1 MKRFDFTH
9 FAAMTFGLFA
19 LIVAI
24 AAVPVALKH
33 TGNIAA
39 DSFRFGMI
47 AVSAVAGAISLR
59 ARATIAML
67 RRTASHTGTGPLI
80 FAYALVMPIP
90 VIVNSLSGL
99 VPYWLGLSVTGCFLA
114 AFVFPARMYR
124 GVVIAPNPSVTSP
137 EAGMLVGRKVRENRF
152 FFWLFT
158 TAGVL
163 FFASLVAN
171 VFAPQSLP
179 SAAWQSLGGTI
190 AVLLA
195 FVTIMTIMLPFFQ
208 TTTKGARARTWPGL
222 SVMAGFSLL
231 MAIAGYRAIL
241 LDVTPAVAA
250 RLAGKEVTRNYQ
262 ILSVEP
268 NYSRKPSC
276 YGRIR
281 LMTEAGPFE
290 LCNVTA
296 GALDDLALQDQM
308 TIAGKA
314 TWFGL
319 YGHKYRIP
327 D

>member
-1 MKRFDFTH
+1 MKHFDFTQ
-9 FAAMTFGLFA
+9 FAAMAFGLFA
-19 LIVAI
+19 LVAAI
-24 AAVPVALKH
+24 AAVPVVLEH
-33 TGNIAA
+33 TGSIAA
-39 DSFRFGMI
+39 DSVRFGMI
-47 AVSAVAGAISLR
+47 AVSAVAGTIFMR
-59 ARATIAML
+59 ARATIALL

-80 FAYALVMPIP
+80 FACALVMPIP
-90 VIVNSLSGL
+90 VIVSSLSGL

-124 GVVIAPNPSVTSP
+124 GVVIPPDPSVTSP

-163 FFASLVAN
+163 FFASLVAY

-179 SAAWQSLGGTI
+179 SAAWRSLSGTI
-190 AVLLA
+190 AVPLA

-208 TTTKGARARTWPGL
+208 TTPKDARARTWPGL

-250 RLAGKEVTRNYQ
+250 RLAGVDVMRSYQ

-268 NYSRKPSC
+268 RYSQKFCS
-276 YGRIR
+276 GRIR

-290 LCNVTA
+290 FCNVTA
-296 GALDDLALQDQM
+296 EALDNLAQQDQM

-319 YGHKYRIP
+319 YGHKYRVP

>member
-1 MKRFDFTH
+1 MKRFNFTH

-39 DSFRFGMI
+39 ISALFGMI
-47 AVSAVAGAISLR
+47 AVSAVAGALFLPG
-59 ARATIAML
+59 RATVAML
-67 RRTASHTGTGPLI
+67 RRAAIQTGTGPLI
-80 FAYALVMPIP
+80 FACALVMPIP

-124 GVVIAPNPSVTSP
+124 GVVIPPDPSVTSP

-158 TAGVL
+158 TASVL
-163 FFASLVAN
+163 LFASLVAY

-179 SAAWQSLGGTI
+179 SAAWRSLSGTI

-195 FVTIMTIMLPFFQ
+195 FATITKIMLPFFQ
-208 TTTKGARARTWPGL
+208 VTPKDARARKWPGL

-250 RLAGKEVTRNYQ
+250 RLAGNDVTRSYQ

-268 NYSRKPSC
+268 RYHRKLCSV
-276 YGRIR
+276 RIR
-281 LMTEAGPFE
+281 LMTETGPFE

-296 GALDDLALQDQM
+296 EALDDLAQQDQM

-319 YGHKYRIP
+319 YRLKYRVS